1 MPSQTS
7 PSPVCPGCGG
17 PARSV
22 ADTVADPAPP
32 HADVADLT
40 DRLAKAPAV
49 ASRGT
54 TALHA
59 GEGLIM
65 AGVGLALAHGGLTG
79 HATVPLVG
87 GLLLALIALAGTAL
101 VVRNETRGRAAVTA
115 GEARAEALWQPAYH
129 CPGCASVFC
138 PGGEPWQGRLT
149 PEQFRKLVWTEAG
162 YGGELEEGARA
173 ALVPPG
179 TLPVPEERRTMSE
192 AAPAPVIVSDDP
204 ASFAHGVLA
213 ERHPALVARVLD
225 TVPYGPGERAALTAL
240 LDNHLKGVVE
250 APEPGARDAERW
262 TEEWGLPEH
271 LGRSWFAAPFLWAES
286 YFYRRFLDAL
296 GYFGSGPWRG
306 VDPFRPFKRAELD
319 GPGTEEELAALD
331 ALAEQPREA
340 RAAALLHGSLWGN
353 RADLGFRLSVESG
366 HGTGAAAGGT
376 GDARLV
382 ADDSEALWSLLPVG
396 TLCLV
401 ADNAGRE
408 LVPDLLLLD
417 HLLRH
422 GEAERAVL
430 HVKPHPY
437 YVSDA
442 TTADVLDAIERLHRA
457 PGEAGAAGRRLW
469 SALAGGRLVLRA
481 HPFSCAPLP
490 YADMPE
496 DLRREF
502 AAADLTVLKGDL
514 NYRRLVGDR
523 LWPPTTPF
531 ARPTAYFPGSVAA
544 LRTLK
549 SDVITGLDPHTET
562 GLVETEGQRWR
573 TSGAHALIQVRP

>member
-1 MPSQTS
+1 
-7 PSPVCPGCGG
+7 
-17 PARSV
+17 
-22 ADTVADPAPP
+22 
-32 HADVADLT
+32 
-40 DRLAKAPAV
+40 
-49 ASRGT
+49 
-54 TALHA
+54 
-59 GEGLIM
+59 
-65 AGVGLALAHGGLTG
+65 
-79 HATVPLVG
+79 
-87 GLLLALIALAGTAL
+87 
-101 VVRNETRGRAAVTA
+101 
-115 GEARAEALWQPAYH
+115 
-129 CPGCASVFC
+129 
-138 PGGEPWQGRLT
+138 
-149 PEQFRKLVWTEAG
+149 
-162 YGGELEEGARA
+162 
-173 ALVPPG
+173 
-179 TLPVPEERRTMSE
+179 MSE

-286 YFYRRFLDAL
+286 YFYRRLLDAL

-457 PGEAGAAGRRLW
+457 PGEVGAAGRRLW